1 MASYTITLSPAEEKA
16 LLTAVLDIQEYFDN
30 FARERCRVE
39 IDRIFVEEV
48 NRKIAAGEPI
58 VGTKEDIVLAAN
70 VKTVAEIKAE
80 AEARQKEV

>member
-1 MASYTITLSPAEEKA
+1 MNYTITLSEAEEKA
-16 LLTAVLDIQEYFDN
+16 LKTEVACIQEFLNN
-30 FARERCRVE
+30 FAHERCRVA
-39 IDRIFVEEV
+39 IDRIVAQEIE
-48 NRKIAAGEPI
+48 RKLAAGEPI